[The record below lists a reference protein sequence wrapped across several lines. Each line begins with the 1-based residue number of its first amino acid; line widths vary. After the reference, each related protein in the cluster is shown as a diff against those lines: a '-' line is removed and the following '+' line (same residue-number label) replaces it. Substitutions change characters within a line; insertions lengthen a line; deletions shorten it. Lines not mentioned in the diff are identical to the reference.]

1 MTTTERNQ
9 ANAQHST
16 GPRTEEGKQRSAQNA
31 RTHGLNS
38 TKLFIPEDRLEEF
51 KSLFNALHSEIEP
64 IGELQSQ
71 FFEQLVHA
79 AWNRDIA
86 RTLLAVALAHMDDKK
101 IANAN
106 RYIAQYDRAFSK
118 ALKELKE
125 LQTDL
130 ALRAIPEN
138 LPIAAL
144 PISCEIKKIGNE
156 ATRLSQP
163 TERTQRPA
171 SRLAIL
177 THIGHAF
184 AATAQPSAQEETPV
198 AA

>member
-9 ANAQHST
+9 QNAQHST
-16 GPRTEEGKQRSAQNA
+16 GPKTEEGKQKSAQNA
-31 RTHGLNS
+31 RKHGLS
-38 TKLFIPEDRLEEF
+38 TNKLFIPEERMEEF
-51 KSLFNALHSEIEP
+51 QSLFNSLHAEVRP

-71 FFEQLVHA
+71 FFEQLVHS

-86 RTLLAVALAHMDDKK
+86 RELLTIALHHMDDKK

-106 RYIAQYDRAFSK
+106 RYIAQYDRAFAK

-138 LPIAAL
+138 EPIAGL

-156 ATRLSQP
+156 ARKLGP
-163 TERTQRPA
+163 ERRHA
-171 SRLAIL
+171 AL
-177 THIGHAF
+177 TTIGNAF
-184 AATAQPSAQEETPV
+184 HPMQNTPEDQPV

>member
-1 MTTTERNQ
+1 MTTEERNQ
-9 ANAQHST
+9 QNAQHST
-16 GPRTEEGKQRSAQNA
+16 GPRTEQGKQKSAQNA
-31 RTHGLNS
+31 RTHGLS
-38 TKLFIPEDRLEEF
+38 TSKLFIPDERMDEF
-51 KSLFNALHSEIEP
+51 KSLFNALHAEIRP

-86 RTLLAVALAHMDDKK
+86 RELLTIALHQMDDKK

-106 RYIAQYDRAFSK
+106 RYIAQFERSFAK

-130 ALRAIPEN
+130 ALRAISEN
-138 LPIAAL
+138 EPIADL

-156 ATRLSQP
+156 ARKLGPESRQAALITIGNAFRTPSLSPQDAEITP
-163 TERTQRPA
+163 EAMPQ
-171 SRLAIL
+171 
-177 THIGHAF
+177 
-184 AATAQPSAQEETPV
+184 AA
-198 AA
+198 